1 MAETEMRCTAA
12 RPPSARKINWDLI
25 RVVAVLAVMMGH
37 ITLIGP
43 AVMPGIDEYPV
54 TFSVRMGASVLLV
67 ISAFFACVT
76 IRREEPGRWLRRRL
90 ARLLPAY
97 LTAVVLTYVVTRVA
111 VLAFNGWQVRHGLI
125 GVLFGLPYATSPSAH
140 EPWYLPTPADL
151 LANLTLLQPWS
162 PELQFLDWAYW
173 TLPVQV
179 AAFIGAA
186 ILWRHRLRGAR
197 LQILARVLVLL
208 PVVLW
213 PLKWLPQP
221 VTYFLGTFESGTGV
235 GHAYLFGLGVAL
247 WLWSRR
253 EMSHIELVVLG
264 VIGVALHAVKAPFPG
279 EAGVGFAVMLVLIA
293 AAARGPEWDGRV
305 LRVLRRPIVWLAGIS
320 YSLYLVHQ
328 QLGFVLARVLSD
340 AGLSG
345 WLRLALVIAAAV
357 LAGWALTVLVERPAY
372 RALTSG
378 PRRPER
384 PERVT
389 RHRVTRRR
397 EGGTERRERG
407 TRRARRGSEPER
419 APELVGGRI

>member
-1 MAETEMRCTAA
+1 MAGTELRGAA
-12 RPPSARKINWDLI
+12 VRPPSARKINWDLI
-25 RVVAVLAVMMGH
+25 RVVAVVAVMMGH
-37 ITLIGP
+37 ITFIGP
-43 AVMPGIDEYPV
+43 AVMPGVDSYPV
-54 TFSVRMGASVLLV
+54 TVSMRMGASVLLV

-111 VLAFNGWQVRHGLI
+111 VLAFNGWHVRNGLI
-125 GVLFGLPYATSPSAH
+125 GVLFGTPYATSPAAH
-140 EPWYLPTPADL
+140 DPWYLPTPADL

-162 PELQFLDWAYW
+162 ADLRFIDWAYW

-186 ILWRHRLRGAR
+186 ILWRRRLRGAR
-197 LQILARVLVLL
+197 LQTLARVLVLL

-221 VTYFLGTFESGTGV
+221 VTAVLGTIQAGTGI
-235 GHAYLFGLGVAL
+235 GHAYLFGLGVAI

-253 EMSHIELVVLG
+253 EISHVELVVLG
-264 VIGVALHAVKAPFPG
+264 SVGVVLHAVKAPFPT
-279 EAGVGFAVMLVLIA
+279 EAGIGFAVMLVLIA
-293 AAARGPEWDGRV
+293 AAARGPEWDNWV
-305 LRVLRRPIVWLAGIS
+305 LRALRRPIVWLAGIS

-340 AGLSG
+340 AGMPG
-345 WLRLALVIAAAV
+345 WLRLVLVTGAAL

-372 RALTSG
+372 RRLTSG
-378 PRRPER
+378 PPRQERGTPGPERRTRRPEGG
-384 PERVT
+384 
-389 RHRVTRRR
+389 TRRR
-397 EGGTERRERG
+397 EWG
-407 TRRARRGSEPER
+407 TRRLRRGAER
-419 APELVGGRI
+419 EREPELVGGRL